1 MITTKPPSPEDD
13 LLRLRRRFGAFLLG
27 WLMACLIATV
37 LLLRVAHTDYL
48 VEMQGRTA
56 LRLGSLNETLVP
68 TFRQLSALPV
78 ALARQSTLQDYL
90 LHRAGDLSAL
100 ASPPG
105 EQRKAQLLERREVLA
120 MSSLLNA
127 MAHDFGVSL
136 IFLLDE
142 NGVAIADSSFHLNS
156 AILGTDFS
164 DRAYVRE
171 AVEVGS
177 SQQYL
182 MGRVTNRPG
191 FYFAGRVDVTGRLP
205 GIIAIKQ
212 EADSMKHLFGGYDQF
227 ALVTDSNGVVVL
239 GSPAGVLLKRFI
251 PASNAPVSDDALRS
265 IYKTVPP
272 FLTWQ
277 AEDETLSDG
286 SVLHFQVI
294 DGMRHM
300 VIGRQMDDAPYIVWV
315 MLPMREEGPIW
326 QRHVIGGMVIALL
339 GCALIALWQ
348 RRERQSLEMQRARG
362 ELLDLANAL
371 PMTVF
376 RYHKP
381 LGRMGRFVFLGHG
394 VESLFGVS
402 AAELMKTPSLAWETS
417 GITDDKPPVGFREVK
432 LETPSGARWFRLDS
446 APMPDGEG
454 GILYNGYWLDI
465 TERKLS
471 DAKFRALF
479 EHSFDSYLFVSSDE
493 GVQSCNPAT
502 LQMFGV
508 SSVEALQ
515 KVLPWQSPHSPER
528 QPDGESSLAAAQQ
541 LLALARDSGRAQMR
555 EWQFLHSDGHAFTV
569 ELAVIPITQ
578 SGRQLYCLLMHD
590 VTVRKEAEAAL
601 ERARDVAEAAAQLK
615 SSFLANMSHEIRTP
629 MNAILGMTHLA
640 LRDDMPPRQR
650 NYVEKAHR
658 AARGLLSI
666 LNDILDL
673 SKIESGR
680 LDIERI
686 DFRLDAVIDH
696 LVDVVGVKAEEKNL
710 ELLFSADAGIPMAL
724 IGDPV
729 RLGQVLINLGSNAIK
744 FTERGEVTIAV
755 ALQSRDNHAV
765 ELHFSVRDSGIGMD
779 AAQVARLFQPFT
791 QADSSITR
799 RYGGT
804 GLGLTI
810 SRQLVELMGGR
821 IWVDSQPGQGATF
834 HFTARF
840 GLQQGVVQAPVV
852 LTGEVTGSRV
862 LVVDDH
868 SGAREVLASLCRG
881 IGLDTDVAADAEQA
895 LEMLEGECAR
905 YGLMLIDWKMPGMDG
920 VQLAEEIRRRWPQ
933 RGMRL
938 ILVTALGRDDVV
950 TQAAGR
956 QFEVVLH
963 KPVTPSSLMDA
974 VSQVYGRRQDPR
986 EQLDSHREIESGTAA
1001 LAGARVLL
1009 VEDNELNQELAVD
1022 LLERAGIEVR
1032 VAADGRQALD
1042 LLAGDSRF
1050 DAVLMDC
1057 QMPVMDGYT
1066 ATREL
1071 RALPG
1076 LGALP
1081 VIAMTASVLETD
1093 RERMRVSGMNDCIP
1107 KPLDVPQMFATL
1119 ARWIQPRAAAQGQP
1133 LPAVPPAGEPVVPLL
1148 PGLDTAAGLSHC
1160 MGKPQLYRR
1169 VLRGFVRSQRDFVE
1183 QFDLARAMED
1193 AELQGRLV
1201 HTLRGLA
1208 GTIGAEAL
1216 HRLSSRLDDLVSA
1229 AAPAADIAVALDAT
1243 GRELVALLDALQ
1255 AHAWLADRTSG
1266 EREQPAG
1273 EALIEPLSLL
1283 HSLIADSDAEARP
1296 LAADLVRTLSG
1307 TALESLATSLHE
1319 ALKRYDFDRAASWLD
1334 ALRERAGTPR

>member
-1 MITTKPPSPEDD
+1 MMTMPTPPSPEDD
-13 LLRLRRRFGAFLLG
+13 LARLRQRLAMRVLVWLTGCALVTG
-27 WLMACLIATV
+27 WLLH
-37 LLLRVAHTDYL
+37 RAHTDYL
-48 VEMQGRTA
+48 VDMQARTA
-56 LRLGSLNETLVP
+56 LRLGSLNETLST
-68 TFRQLSALPV
+68 TFRQLAALPV
-78 ALARQSTLQDYL
+78 TLSRQSTLQQY
-90 LHRAGDLSAL
+90 
-100 ASPPG
+100 
-105 EQRKAQLLERREVLA
+105 LERHADDPAGAFPGRSVRDDLLARRDVLGL
-120 MSSLLNA
+120 SSLFNA
-127 MAHDFGVSL
+127 VAHDFSVSL
-136 IFLLDE
+136 IFLIDGRGL
-142 NGVAIADSSFHLNS
+142 AIADSSFHQAS

-171 AVEVGS
+171 AVETGA

-191 FYFAGRVDVTGRLP
+191 FFFAARVDVTGRAP
-205 GIIAIKQ
+205 GVIAIKQ
-212 EADSMKHLFGGYDQF
+212 EADAMKHLFGGYDQF

-239 GSPAGVLLKRFI
+239 GSPAGVVLKRFV
-251 PASNAPVSDDALRS
+251 PAVTTSVPEDRLRAL
-265 IYKTVPP
+265 YKTSPP
-272 FLTWQ
+272 FLPWQ
-277 AEDETLSDG
+277 NDETHMSDG
-286 SVLHFQVI
+286 TTLHFQVI

-300 VIGRQMDDAPYIVWV
+300 VIGRPMDGAPYTVWV
-315 MLPMREEGPIW
+315 LLPMRDEAPIW
-326 QRHVIGGMVIALL
+326 QRHVGGGIVVALL
-339 GCALIALWQ
+339 GLALLALWQ
-348 RRERQSLEMQRARG
+348 RRERQSLEAQRARS

-371 PMTVF
+371 PLTVF

-381 LGRMGRFVFLGHG
+381 LGRLGRFAFLGHG
-394 VESLFGVS
+394 VEQLFGVS
-402 AAELMKTPSLAWETS
+402 ADELARSPERAWQAS
-417 GITDDKPPVGFREVK
+417 GLDEDKPPVGFREVQMD
-432 LETPSGARWFRLDS
+432 TPAGPRWFRLDS
-446 APMPDGEG
+446 APVPDGEG
-454 GILYNGYWLDI
+454 GTLYNGYWLDI
-465 TERKLS
+465 TERKLN

-479 EHSFDSYLFVSSDE
+479 EHSFDSYMFVSDDG
-493 GVQSCNPAT
+493 GVLSCNPAT
-502 LQMFGV
+502 LQMFGAA
-508 SSVEALQ
+508 SERALQ
-515 KVLPWQSPHSPER
+515 HLLPWRPPMSPAL
-528 QPDGESSLAAAQQ
+528 QPGGEDSEAAAQR
-541 LLALARDSGRAQMR
+541 LLARARDEGRAQTR
-555 EWQFLHSDGHAFTV
+555 EWQFLRADSQVFTV

-578 SGRQLYCLLMHD
+578 GGRQLYCLLAHD
-590 VTVRKEAEAAL
+590 VTVRKDAEAAL
-601 ERARDVAEAAAQLK
+601 ERARDAAEAAARLK

-666 LNDILDL
+666 LNDVLDL

-696 LVDVVGVKAEEKNL
+696 LVDVIGVKAEEKNL
-710 ELLFSADAGIPMAL
+710 ELLFSADAGIPTAL

-744 FTERGEVTIAV
+744 FTERGDVTIGV
-755 ALQSRDNHAV
+755 ALQSCDESTV
-765 ELHFSVRDSGIGMD
+765 ELHFTVSDSGIGMEE
-779 AAQVARLFQPFT
+779 AQIARLFKPFT

-821 IWVDSQPGQGATF
+821 IWVDSAPGRGSTF
-834 HFTARF
+834 HFTACF
-840 GLQQGVVQAPVV
+840 GLQQSAAPSRPA
-852 LTGEVTGSRV
+852 LASEASGTRV

-868 SGAREVLASLCRG
+868 AGARDVMATLCRG
-881 IGLDTDVAADAEQA
+881 IGLDTEVAAGADEA
-895 LEMLEGECAR
+895 LEMLEHDGSS
-905 YGLMLIDWKMPGMDG
+905 YGLLLMDWKMPGMDG
-920 VQLAEEIRRRWPQ
+920 VQLAEEIRRRWP
-933 RGMRL
+933 RRSVRL
-938 ILVTALGRDDVV
+938 ILVTALGRDDVA
-950 TQAAGR
+950 TQSAGR
-956 QFEVVLH
+956 QFEAVLH
-963 KPVTPSSLMDA
+963 KPVTPSSLLDA
-974 VSQVYGRRQDPR
+974 VSQAYGRRQPVSRPDGAD
-986 EQLDSHREIESGTAA
+986 EAVAGSAA

-1022 LLERAGIEVR
+1022 LLERAGIEVK
-1032 VAADGRQALD
+1032 VAGDGRQALD
-1042 LLAGDSRF
+1042 LLGADSRF

-1076 LGALP
+1076 LERLP

-1093 RERMRVSGMNDCIP
+1093 RERMRASGMNDCIP

-1119 ARWIQPRAAAQGQP
+1119 ARWIAPRAGAP
-1133 LPAVPPAGEPVVPLL
+1133 SVMPPAAGVSGEPGVPLL

-1169 VLRGFVRSQRDFVE
+1169 VLRGFVRSQRDFTE
-1183 QFDLARAMED
+1183 QFDLARAME
-1193 AELQGRLV
+1193 EVEMQGRLV

-1208 GTIGAEAL
+1208 GTIGADAL
-1216 HRLSSRLDDLVSA
+1216 HRLSSRLEDLVSA
-1229 AAPAADIAVALDAT
+1229 AAPAADIAEALDAT
-1243 GRELVALLDALQ
+1243 GRELAALLDALQ
-1255 AHAWLADRTSG
+1255 AHAWLAEQTGG

-1273 EALIEPLSLL
+1273 EALVEPLSLL

-1296 LAADLVRTLSG
+1296 LAADLMRTLSG

-1319 ALKRYDFDRAASWLD
+1319 ALKRYDFERAASWLD